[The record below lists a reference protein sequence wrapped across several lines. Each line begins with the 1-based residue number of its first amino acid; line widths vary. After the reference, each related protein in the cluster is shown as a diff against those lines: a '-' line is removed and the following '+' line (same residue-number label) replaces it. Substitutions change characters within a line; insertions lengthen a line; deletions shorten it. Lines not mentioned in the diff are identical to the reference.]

1 MKELPVI
8 AIRRFW
14 CSLAVSVSVLAAA
27 PMLVAQQS
35 GGVLHLDRPVAD
47 SSSGTALF
55 PLSIAE
61 APSDPGAPARYQL
74 LAHRIDSI
82 SSLAARLQAPTRQFD
97 GIVPTASR
105 VVLFTQLTRNLGQLN
120 AAPSSLGTGRATYGP
135 MDWVNVVTLA
145 GVAGLGRST
154 LLSSNQSEQTV
165 WESLRNA
172 GQWAG
177 MATVA
182 GGASWLLAK
191 LGRHSLCGGRLTC
204 RRPPAPILY
213 P

>member
-1 MKELPVI
+1 
-8 AIRRFW
+8 
-14 CSLAVSVSVLAAA
+14 
-27 PMLVAQQS
+27 
-35 GGVLHLDRPVAD
+35 
-47 SSSGTALF
+47 
-55 PLSIAE
+55 
-61 APSDPGAPARYQL
+61 
-74 LAHRIDSI
+74 
-82 SSLAARLQAPTRQFD
+82 
-97 GIVPTASR
+97 
-105 VVLFTQLTRNLGQLN
+105 
-120 AAPSSLGTGRATYGP
+120 

-191 LGRHSLCGGRLTC
+191 LDG
-204 RRPPAPILY
+204 
-213 P
+213 